1 MGDMFLISG
10 MQQVDACIVNCD
22 HMLRDIEIVIVG
34 DLQEII
40 ITPSTTILLT
50 HSYTIIDHK
59 TTNINVKTKQF
70 KTPCK
75 DDMTTLNI

>member
-34 DLQEII
+34 DL
-40 ITPSTTILLT
+40 
-50 HSYTIIDHK
+50 
-59 TTNINVKTKQF
+59 
-70 KTPCK
+70 
-75 DDMTTLNI
+75 